1 MRMKL
6 SELASRLGLEM
17 RGDGEL
23 EIVGPAPIEAAIEGT
38 ITFAVGPKYK
48 ARLRSSRASAAIVTQ
63 EMADDAECA
72 VLLSADPAFDFARV
86 LELFSPPYRPATGI
100 HPTAVIAADARIGEN
115 ASIGA
120 YSVIGGGVI
129 IGRNAVIHPHV
140 VVYPGVRIGD
150 DFTCHSHVSIREG
163 VTIGNRVT
171 LLNGAVIGADGFGFI
186 EHDGELAR
194 IPQIGTV
201 IIEDDVEIGANTAVD
216 RATMGATII
225 RRGVKLDNL
234 VHIGHNCEVGEFSR
248 FAAQAG
254 LAGSTRI
261 GRWCQFGGQTGC
273 ADHAKIGDRVMV
285 VAQSGIPHD
294 VPAGSVV
301 GGTPAMDIRAWRRL
315 AAIQPRLP
323 EMVRRIR
330 ALETRLGMRSAEKE
344 G

>member
-1 MRMKL
+1 MKL
-6 SELASRLGLEM
+6 NDIARRLKLEL
-17 RGDGEL
+17 RGNGET
-23 EIVGPAPIEAAIEGT
+23 EISGPAPIESAAPGT
-38 ITFAVGPKYK
+38 IVFAAGPKYG
-48 ARLRSSRASAAIVTQ
+48 AALEATRAAGAIVT
-63 EMADDAECA
+63 AELAARARCA
-72 VLLSADPAFDFARV
+72 ILISRDPAFDFAR
-86 LELFSPPYRPATGI
+86 LMELFHPPYRPAPGI
-100 HPTAVIAADARIGEN
+100 DASARIAADARIGAG

-120 YSVIGGGVI
+120 FSVVGAGVT

-140 VVYPGVRIGD
+140 TIYPGAAVGD
-150 DFTCHSHVSIREG
+150 DFICHSQVSIREQ

-171 LLNGAVIGADGFGFI
+171 ILNGAVIGADGFGFI
-186 EHDGELAR
+186 QQGKDLVKV
-194 IPQIGTV
+194 PQVGTV
-201 IIEDDVEIGANTAVD
+201 IIEDDVEIGANAAVD

-234 VHIGHNCEVGEFSR
+234 VHVGHNCDVGEYSR
-248 FAAQAG
+248 FAAQSG

-261 GRWCQFGGQTGC
+261 GKWCQFGGQTGC

-294 VPAGSVV
+294 VADDSVI

-315 AAIQPRLP
+315 SAIQPRLP

-330 ALETRLGMRSAEKE
+330 ALEARLGLRSPSKD

>member
-1 MRMKL
+1 MKL
-6 SELASRLGLEM
+6 KEIAERLGLEL
-17 RGDGEL
+17 RGDGAS
-23 EIVGPAPIEAAIEGT
+23 EISGPAALEVATPGT
-38 ITFAVGPKYK
+38 IVFVSGPKY
-48 ARLRSSRASAAIVTQ
+48 AAALEATPAACAIVTP
-63 EMADDAECA
+63 ELAPRARCA
-72 VLLSADPAFDFARV
+72 VLISKDPSYDFARL
-86 LELFSPPYRPATGI
+86 LELFHPPYRPAPGI
-100 HPTAVIAADARIGEN
+100 DPTARIDPTAKLGDN
-115 ASIGA
+115 ASVGAFCAIGA
-120 YSVIGGGVI
+120 GVR

-140 VVYPGVRIGD
+140 TIYPSAIVGD
-150 DFTCHSHVSIREG
+150 DFVCHSGAAIREQ

-171 LLNGAVIGADGFGFI
+171 ILNGAVIGADGFGFI
-186 EHDGELAR
+186 QQGERLVKV
-194 IPQIGTV
+194 PQVGTV

-294 VPAGSVV
+294 VPAGAVI

-315 AAIQPRLP
+315 SAIQPRLP

-330 ALETRLGMRSAEKE
+330 ALETRLGMRSAGKE
-344 G
+344 E